1 MGGTASG
8 SDKRQNPRRG
18 NRKGGKPRDRE
29 RAGERDGAGVSGAIQ
44 SSGGEG
50 DERRSGAVQ

>member
-18 NRKGGKPRDRE
+18 NRKGGKPKDRE
-29 RAGERDGAGVSGAIQ
+29 RAGERERAGVSSAVQ

-50 DERRSGAVQ
+50 DERRSGTVQ